1 MQSDLTQSDLAAIA
15 ATRIPEQFKASTNLL
30 AMLDAFIDEMTE
42 AQTAAFEAMADWTLD
57 DATGFALDVIG
68 EIVGLLRPRIST
80 ASTSFFHYR
89 DLAVPDAT
97 PTGYSDLATTPYKG
111 GVYSPSIGAAPQAGP
126 EADGYPMTD
135 TEYRIHIRLQILRR
149 TTSATGD
156 QALQALLMVFPAPLD
171 PIDPTLFTIGAAAL
185 ILFGR
190 RVEGQ
195 ELDRFLL
202 DIVREPVGVRVMYAH
217 TDSDTE
223 DPFGWDEIGLPG
235 DPFEGWFDLTQ
246 PPAGLGIMPTLIPS
260 YPF

>member
-42 AQTAAFEAMADWTLD
+42 AQTIAFEDMEKRTLD
-57 DATGFALDVIG
+57 DATGVALDFIG
-68 EIVGLLRPRIST
+68 EIVGLRRPRISS

-89 DLAVPDAT
+89 DLAVPDLT

-111 GVYSPSIGAAPQAGP
+111 GVYSPLIGAAPQAGP
-126 EADGYPMTD
+126 GVDGYPMTD

-156 QALQALLMVFPAPLD
+156 DALQAILMVFPTPLD
-171 PIDPTLFTIGAAAL
+171 PIDPTLFTLGAAAL
-185 ILFGR
+185 VLFGR

-195 ELDRFLL
+195 ELDRILL
-202 DIVREPVGVRVMYAH
+202 DIVREPAGVRLMYAH

-223 DPFGWDEIGLPG
+223 DAFGWDEIGTPG
-235 DPFEGWFDLTQ
+235 DPYEGWIDLAV
-246 PPAGLGIMPTLIPS
+246 PPAGAGIWATLIPS
-260 YPF
+260 HPF

>member
-15 ATRIPEQFKASTNLL
+15 ATRIPEQFKASANLL

-57 DATGFALDVIG
+57 DATGVALDVIG
-68 EIVGLLRPRIST
+68 EIVGILRPRIPT

-89 DLAVPDAT
+89 DLAVPDST

-111 GVYSPSIGAAPQAGP
+111 GVYSPLIGAAPQAGP
-126 EADGYPMTD
+126 GADGYPMTD

-156 QALQALLMVFPAPLD
+156 QALQALLMVFPTPLD
-171 PIDPTLFTIGAAAL
+171 PIDPTLFTLGAAAL
-185 ILFGR
+185 VLFGR

-202 DIVREPVGVRVMYAH
+202 DIVREPVGVRMMYAH
-217 TDSDTE
+217 VDDDVE
-223 DPFGWDEIGLPG
+223 GAVGWDEIGTPG
-235 DPFEGWFDLTQ
+235 DPYGGWIDLTA
-246 PPAGLGIMPTLIPS
+246 PTAGEGIFATLIPT